1 VTGAAGAAVAVGE
14 LVGVG
19 VGVGDEPDEAGF
31 AAEGPHDVGAGAVV
45 VEEPK
50 MAETSL
56 PKILM
61 FSSSGVPCAVF

>member
-1 VTGAAGAAVAVGE
+1 VAVAVGE

-19 VGVGDEPDEAGF
+19 DEGVGDEPGEAGF